1 MAEADFSLLVEK
13 VGNKKDINSLYLFNL
28 YYYYYNRGYRNLILS
43 ELTNLGVLGF
53 SIFFLFFL
61 VQCVDFDGLINYN
74 LNESISFSKF
84 IKFDNFW
91 KFHPVIIVISIVF
104 CIYILFQL
112 ISIIINSRKFWIIRN
127 IYKEELEID
136 NNELETLTWNEITNK
151 IMKHYCITNLN
162 SYTIALRIMTKENLI
177 ISIYDKLEHLKFNKY
192 PLTKLLEW
200 NFIFCFINPLINENR
215 EIDSNI
221 KLNGI
226 KYHQQVRNRLKKI
239 AIVNFIFMPFILLFM
254 VLYMILQYGEQ
265 FYNNPKLLVNNQ
277 WTLKAYWKFRYY
289 NELPHLFYERL
300 HKAGNATKE
309 YNKQFISKT
318 IDIIAKFLI
327 FILGSL
333 FILLILMPL
342 INENLLIN
350 LNISNNRPIL
360 WYIGII
366 GAIIALLK
374 NFVNNKFST
383 DPIKMMNKMS
393 EYIDLKEEWVKNPR
407 SKNVQNDIKK
417 LFTHRIILIL
427 EELYCLLLTP
437 FILWFILEKESN
449 IICNHLINNLV
460 NHHSINGL
468 ITKNSLF
475 LNYNQVKESKKTESS
490 FNNFQKNNPE
500 WGTSSFLYND
510 VNQSYSYQSP
520 GIQSQLEKKEKAQE
534 QSRLSMI
541 ESNEEPIEILV
552 KF

>member
-1 MAEADFSLLVEK
+1 MVDPEYSLLVEK
-13 VGNKKDINSLYLFNL
+13 VGDKKEINSLYLFNL
-28 YYYYYNRGYRNLILS
+28 YYYYYNRGYTNLILT

-53 SIFFLFFL
+53 SIFLLFFL
-61 VQCVDFDGLINYN
+61 VQCVDFNGLINYN
-74 LNESISFSKF
+74 LNESISLSKF

-91 KFHPVIIVISIVF
+91 NFHPVIITISIVF
-104 CIYILFQL
+104 FIYILFQL

-136 NNELETLTWNEITNK
+136 NNELDTLTWNEITNK
-151 IMKHYCITNLN
+151 IMKHYCIPNLN
-162 SYTIALRIMTKENLI
+162 SYMIALRIMTKENLI
-177 ISIYDKLEHLKFNKY
+177 ISIYDKLPNLNFHKY

-215 EIDSNI
+215 EIDNNI

-226 KYHQQVRNRLKKI
+226 KYHQQVKNRLKRI
-239 AIVNFIFMPFILLFM
+239 AVVNFIFMPFILLFM

-289 NELPHLFYERL
+289 NELPHLFYKRL
-300 HKAGNATKE
+300 HTAGIATKE
-309 YNKQFISKT
+309 YNKQFTSKT
-318 IDIIAKFLI
+318 TDIIAKFLI

-374 NFVNNKFST
+374 NFVNNKFSM
-383 DPIKMMNKMS
+383 DPNKMMNKMG
-393 EYIDLKEEWVKNPR
+393 EYIDLKEEWVENPR
-407 SKNVQNDIKK
+407 SKKVQNDIKK

-437 FILWFILEKESN
+437 FILWFILEKEST
-449 IICNHLINNLV
+449 IICNHLVNNMI

-468 ITKNSLF
+468 ISKNSLF
-475 LNYNQVKESKKTESS
+475 TNYNQVKESKKTESS

-510 VNQSYSYQSP
+510 INQSYSQPYQE
-520 GIQSQLEKKEKAQE
+520 SQVQQKKQE